1 MPTIRQH
8 DNRSPPQRTA
18 EGSLSSSHNVN
29 NALDRNPP
37 TMSEVCD
44 TPITDNHGGTNSA
57 TQLIDTIRWW
67 RRPSVCGR
75 NRRDQYRETNDK
87 TKPFIHTIH
96 DDFKISFM
104 TMTILTFTFRFL
116 PSPLFSLFVAS
127 FFSYFAGLLVGFILV
142 GIAFYRT
149 LLGLNERKG
158 RWVVQQDFHGKFQSN
173 VTSVFSFLS
182 VVLDWIVL
190 ILVWFERSL
199 HSLTIK
205 TDDVTIGRRDED
217 SCRGR
222 GGTSDFKWQG
232 WSNGANN
239 KTQKNS
245 MWILNLKNLQKE
257 KTHLVVL
264 KSQNYA
270 AGIRGHYHVLNSQR
284 NPYLNQA
291 TQKNTCQILLPKK
304 IPESKI
310 SKLVPDTWN
319 PEYTPWGIRTGGF
332 GRFRGLEQRWIHRGK
347 PVLVSRLSKSFLPM
361 SKSACFSCWMVRFGC
376 VVSRYSKSRMVG
388 LKSAYCSKRLITFTS
403 TFSSLEKCFQ
413 LRISLISLSRNSAI
427 FSIRSGFFVK
437 TSDNKNPLKNKKCS
451 CDQ

>member
-1 MPTIRQH
+1 MGP
-8 DNRSPPQRTA
+8 
-18 EGSLSSSHNVN
+18 
-29 NALDRNPP
+29 
-37 TMSEVCD
+37 
-44 TPITDNHGGTNSA
+44 
-57 TQLIDTIRWW
+57 
-67 RRPSVCGR
+67 
-75 NRRDQYRETNDK
+75 
-87 TKPFIHTIH
+87 
-96 DDFKISFM
+96 
-104 TMTILTFTFRFL
+104 
-116 PSPLFSLFVAS
+116 
-127 FFSYFAGLLVGFILV
+127 
-142 GIAFYRT
+142 
-149 LLGLNERKG
+149 
-158 RWVVQQDFHGKFQSN
+158 
-173 VTSVFSFLS
+173 
-182 VVLDWIVL
+182 
-190 ILVWFERSL
+190 
-199 HSLTIK
+199 
-205 TDDVTIGRRDED
+205 
-217 SCRGR
+217 
-222 GGTSDFKWQG
+222 
-232 WSNGANN
+232 NN

-291 TQKNTCQILLPKK
+291 TQKNTCQILPPKK